1 MGSGKTAI
9 AAEICNRRWIGMDI
23 SRHYCQMANDRVK
36 AARKRKNSSFVTAQ
50 IVDGSTSIM

>member
-23 SRHYCQMANDRVK
+23 SRHYCKMANDRVK
-36 AARKRKNSSFVTAQ
+36 AAKKLKGSRPLPEQ
-50 IVDGSTSIM
+50 IVEGPTSIM